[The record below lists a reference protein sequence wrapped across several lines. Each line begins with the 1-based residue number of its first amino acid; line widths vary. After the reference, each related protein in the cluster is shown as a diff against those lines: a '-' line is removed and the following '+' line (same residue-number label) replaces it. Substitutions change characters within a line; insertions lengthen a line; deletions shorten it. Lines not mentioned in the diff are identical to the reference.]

1 MLNAGDKAPSF
12 SLLSDAREKVNLREL
27 LDKTLVLY
35 FYPRADTPGCTSE
48 ANQFRDAK
56 KELERAGARVVG
68 VSADSVEDLQKF
80 RDKYALN
87 FPLLSDPDHA
97 SLEAY
102 GVWQEKSMYGRKSMG
117 IVRTT
122 YIIGVDGTVKKG
134 FPRVKVDGHIHEVL
148 AALKEQAAA
157 KSS

>member
-12 SLLSDAREKVNLREL
+12 TLLSDSGEKISLKDL

-48 ANQFRDAK
+48 ANQFRDAR
-56 KELERAGARVVG
+56 KELQKAGASVAG
-68 VSADSVEDLQKF
+68 VSGDSVEDLQKF
-80 RDKYALN
+80 RDKYSLN
-87 FPLLSDPDHA
+87 FPLLSDPGHGA
-97 SLEAY
+97 LEAY
-102 GVWQEKSMYGRKSMG
+102 GVWQEKNMYGRKSMG

-122 YIIGVDGTVKKG
+122 FIIGPDGKVKKV

-148 AALKEQAAA
+148 AALNE
-157 KSS
+157 

>member
-12 SLLSDAREKVNLREL
+12 SLLSDSGEKIHLKDL

-48 ANQFRDAK
+48 ANQFRDAR
-56 KELERAGARVVG
+56 KELQKAGASVAG
-68 VSADSVEDLQKF
+68 VSGDSVEDLQKF

-87 FPLLSDPDHA
+87 FPLLSDPGHGT
-97 SLEAY
+97 LEAY
-102 GVWQEKSMYGRKSMG
+102 GVWQEKNMYGRKSMG

-122 YIIGVDGTVKKG
+122 YIIGPDGKVKKV
-134 FPRVKVDGHIHEVL
+134 FPKVKVDGHIHEVL
-148 AALKEQAAA
+148 AALNE
-157 KSS
+157 